1 METAIR
7 KEHFLHP
14 DFTENFKSLMCEY
27 LNSLIDEELLKEDA
41 DFDFIDECANAINA
55 IREDFEGT
63 VLPLISERMFM
74 KNAGFAKKNS
84 FIRVVVS
91 ACAVVVAVIALN
103 TTVEKTTDI
112 NIIKS
117 ASNWVQ
123 SLFIHEMTTKKPEE
137 TNTEKKAKETT
148 TEKAEETTTKKAE
161 AETSSQQAVPLA
173 EKIELEFSDS
183 FKQEYT
189 VGESLNLN
197 GLTVTI
203 SYSDENLKKLPRSQ
217 YEISVS
223 PNFGTKAG
231 YETVTVRY
239 GSLEESFTV
248 RVINSENTSLLSS
261 VYAIFPDTFT
271 FTSSNLAKIDLKDM
285 QVFAVYSD
293 GTEKELSDNEY
304 EVTFENLSD
313 ETEEKVMVTV
323 TYKTTSCSFM
333 IFKE

>member
-7 KEHFLHP
+7 KEHFHHP

-63 VLPLISERMFM
+63 VLPLISERTFM

-84 FIRVVVS
+84 FVRVVVA

-112 NIIKS
+112 NMIKS

-123 SLFIHEMTTKKPEE
+123 SLFTHEMTTEKPEE
-137 TNTEKKAKETT
+137 TEAEKQTEETTTEETT
-148 TEKAEETTTKKAE
+148 TEKDET
-161 AETSSQQAVPLA
+161 ETISQQAVPQA
-173 EKIELEFSDS
+173 ERIELEFSDS
-183 FKQEYT
+183 FKQEYK

-197 GLTVTI
+197 GLTVAI

-248 RVINSENTSLLSS
+248 RVINAENTSLLSS

-271 FTSSNLAKIDLKDM
+271 FTSSDLTKIDLKDM

-313 ETEEKVMVTV
+313 KTEEKVMVTV
-323 TYKTTSCSFM
+323 IYKTTSCSFM

>member
-14 DFTENFKSLMCEY
+14 DFTENFKSLMCRY
-27 LNSLIDEELLKEDA
+27 LDSLIDEELNKEDA

-63 VLPLISERMFM
+63 VLPLISERKFM
-74 KNAGFAKKNS
+74 ENTGLAKKNS
-84 FIRVVVS
+84 FVRIVAA
-91 ACAVVVAVIALN
+91 ACAVVAAVIALN

-117 ASNWVQ
+117 ASSWVQ
-123 SLFIHEMTTKKPEE
+123 GLFTHEMTTNKPE
-137 TNTEKKAKETT
+137 ETT
-148 TEKAEETTTKKAE
+148 TEKQTDEDTTEKAE
-161 AETSSQQAVPLA
+161 TVSQQAVPQA
-173 EKIELEFSDS
+173 EKIALEFSDT
-183 FKQEYT
+183 FKQEYR
-189 VGESLNLN
+189 VGESLNLS

-203 SYSDENLKKLPRSQ
+203 SYSDENVKKLPRGQ

-223 PNFGTKAG
+223 PDFGKKAG
-231 YETVTVRY
+231 YETVVVKY
-239 GSLEESFTV
+239 GSLEEAFTV
-248 RVINSENTSLLSS
+248 RVINAENTSLLSS
-261 VYAIFPDTFT
+261 VYALFPDTFT
-271 FTSSNLAKIDLKDM
+271 FTSSDLKSIDLKDM

-293 GTEKELSDNEY
+293 GTEKELSDSEY
-304 EVTFENLSD
+304 EITFENLSD
-313 ETEEKVMVTV
+313 ETEKKVMVTV

>member
-63 VLPLISERMFM
+63 VLPLISEHMFM
-74 KNAGFAKKNS
+74 KNAGFTKKNS
-84 FIRVVVS
+84 FVKIVAA

-112 NIIKS
+112 NLIKS

-123 SLFIHEMTTKKPEE
+123 SLFTHEMTTEKPE
-137 TNTEKKAKETT
+137 ETT
-148 TEKAEETTTKKAE
+148 TEKRTEETTEKAE
-161 AETSSQQAVPLA
+161 TETASQQAVPLA

-183 FKQEYT
+183 FKQEYK

-223 PNFGTKAG
+223 PDFGTKAG
-231 YETVTVRY
+231 YETVTVKY

-248 RVINSENTSLLSS
+248 RVINAENTSLLSS

-271 FTSSNLAKIDLKDM
+271 FTSSDLTKIDLKDM

-313 ETEEKVMVTV
+313 KTEEKVMVTV
-323 TYKTTSCSFM
+323 IYKTTSCSFM

>member
-55 IREDFEGT
+55 IREDFEGV
-63 VLPLISERMFM
+63 VLPLISERKFM
-74 KNAGFAKKNS
+74 KNAGFTKKNS
-84 FIRVVVS
+84 FVKIIAA
-91 ACAVVVAVIALN
+91 ACAAVAVVMALN

-112 NIIKS
+112 NLIKS
-117 ASNWVQ
+117 ASDWVQ
-123 SLFIHEMTTKKPEE
+123 SLFTHEMTTKKPEE
-137 TNTEKKAKETT
+137 TEAEKQTEETT
-148 TEKAEETTTKKAE
+148 TEKAET
-161 AETSSQQAVPLA
+161 ETSSQQAVPLA

-183 FKQEYT
+183 FKQEYK

-223 PNFGTKAG
+223 PDFGTKAG
-231 YETVTVRY
+231 YETVTIRY
-239 GSLEESFTV
+239 GGLEESFTV
-248 RVINSENTSLLSS
+248 RVINAENTSLLSS

-271 FTSSNLAKIDLKDM
+271 FTSSDLAKIDLKYM
-285 QVFAVYSD
+285 QVFAVYSN
-293 GTEKELSDNEY
+293 GTERELSGDEY

-323 TYKTTSCSFM
+323 IYKTTSCSFM
-333 IFKE
+333 VFKE

>member
-41 DFDFIDECANAINA
+41 DFDFIDECANTINA

-84 FIRVVVS
+84 FVKIVAA
-91 ACAVVVAVIALN
+91 ACAVVVAVIAFN
-103 TTVEKTTDI
+103 TTVEKTTDV
-112 NIIKS
+112 NLVRL
-117 ASNWVQ
+117 ASDWVQ
-123 SLFIHEMTTKKPEE
+123 SLFAEE
-137 TNTEKKAKETT
+137 VT
-148 TEKAEETTTKKAE
+148 TEKLTEKQTEETTNEKAE
-161 AETSSQQAVPLA
+161 TETSSQQEVPLA

-183 FKQEYT
+183 FRQEYK

-223 PNFGTKAG
+223 PDFGTKAG
-231 YETVTVRY
+231 YETVTIRY
-239 GSLEESFTV
+239 GGLEESFTV
-248 RVINSENTSLLSS
+248 RVINAENTSLLSS

-293 GTEKELSDNEY
+293 STEKELSDNEY

-333 IFKE
+333 VFKE

>member
-7 KEHFLHP
+7 KEQFHHP

-55 IREDFEGT
+55 IREDFEGI
-63 VLPLISERMFM
+63 VLPLLSEHKLMG
-74 KNAGFAKKNS
+74 NAGFAKKNS
-84 FIRVVVS
+84 FIRIVAA
-91 ACAVVVAVIALN
+91 ACAVVVAVVVLN

-112 NIIKS
+112 NLIKS

-123 SLFIHEMTTKKPEE
+123 SLFTHEMTTKKPEE
-137 TNTEKKAKETT
+137 TTTEKQTEETT
-148 TEKAEETTTKKAE
+148 TEKDET
-161 AETSSQQAVPLA
+161 ETVSQQAVPRA
-173 EKIELEFSDS
+173 ERIELEFSDS
-183 FKQEYT
+183 FKQEYK
-189 VGESLNLN
+189 VGESLSLD
-197 GLTVTI
+197 GLTVLI
-203 SYSDENLKKLPRSQ
+203 YYSDGTVKMVPHNQ
-217 YEISVS
+217 YKVS
-223 PNFGTKAG
+223 ASPDFGIKAG
-231 YETVTVRY
+231 YETVTVKF

-248 RVINSENTSLLSS
+248 RVINTENTSLLSS

-271 FTSSNLAKIDLKDM
+271 FTSSDLTNIDLKDM

-293 GTEKELSDNEY
+293 GMEKELPDSEY
-304 EVTFENLSD
+304 ELIFEDFSD

-323 TYKTTSCSFM
+323 KYKTTSCSFV

>member
-7 KEHFLHP
+7 KEHFHHP

-63 VLPLISERMFM
+63 VLPLISERTFM
-74 KNAGFAKKNS
+74 KNAGFAKKKS
-84 FIRVVVS
+84 FAKIIAA
-91 ACAVVVAVIALN
+91 ACAAVVAVAVLN

-112 NIIKS
+112 NLIKS

-123 SLFIHEMTTKKPEE
+123 SLFVHEMTTEKPEE
-137 TNTEKKAKETT
+137 TTAEKQTEEIT
-148 TEKAEETTTKKAE
+148 TEKIETETT
-161 AETSSQQAVPLA
+161 SQQAAPQA
-173 EKIELEFSDS
+173 ERIELEFSDS
-183 FKQEYT
+183 FKQEYK

-203 SYSDENLKKLPRSQ
+203 SYSDENLKKLPRSE

-223 PNFGTKAG
+223 PDFGKKAG

-248 RVINSENTSLLSS
+248 RVINAENTSLLSS

-271 FTSSNLAKIDLKDM
+271 FTSSDLTNIDLKDM

-293 GTEKELSDNEY
+293 GAEKELTDSEY
-304 EVTFENLSD
+304 ELIFENLSD

-323 TYKTTSCSFM
+323 NYKTTSCSFM

>member
-55 IREDFEGT
+55 IREDFGGT

-74 KNAGFAKKNS
+74 KNADFAKKNS
-84 FIRVVVS
+84 FVRVVAA

-112 NIIKS
+112 NLIKS

-123 SLFIHEMTTKKPEE
+123 SLFTHEMTTEKPE
-137 TNTEKKAKETT
+137 ETT
-148 TEKAEETTTKKAE
+148 TEKQSEVTTEKAE
-161 AETSSQQAVPLA
+161 TETSSQQEVPLA

-183 FKQEYT
+183 FKQEYK

-203 SYSDENLKKLPRSQ
+203 SYSDDNLKKLPRSQ

-223 PNFGTKAG
+223 PDFGTKAG
-231 YETVTVRY
+231 YETVTIRY
-239 GSLEESFTV
+239 GGLEESFTV
-248 RVINSENTSLLSS
+248 RVINAENTSLLSS

-293 GTEKELSDNEY
+293 GKEKELSDNEY
-304 EVTFENLSD
+304 EITFENLSD

>member
-14 DFTENFKSLMCEY
+14 DFTENLKSLMCRY
-27 LNSLIDEELLKEDA
+27 LDSLIDEELNKEDA

-55 IREDFEGT
+55 IREDFEST
-63 VLPLISERMFM
+63 VLSLISERKFM
-74 KNAGFAKKNS
+74 ENTGLAKKNS
-84 FIRVVVS
+84 FVRIVVA
-91 ACAVVVAVIALN
+91 ACAVVAAVIALN

-112 NIIKS
+112 NMIKA
-117 ASNWVQ
+117 ASSWVQ
-123 SLFIHEMTTKKPEE
+123 GLFAHEMTTNKPE
-137 TNTEKKAKETT
+137 ETT
-148 TEKAEETTTKKAE
+148 TEKQTDEDTTEKAE
-161 AETSSQQAVPLA
+161 TETVSQQTAPQA
-173 EKIELEFSDS
+173 EKIELEFSDT
-183 FKQEYT
+183 FKQEYK
-189 VGESLNLN
+189 VGESLNLS

-203 SYSDENLKKLPRSQ
+203 SYSDENVKKLPRGQ

-223 PNFGTKAG
+223 PDFGTKAG
-231 YETVTVRY
+231 YETVVVKY
-239 GSLEESFTV
+239 GSLEETFTV
-248 RVINSENTSLLSS
+248 RFINAENTSLLSS
-261 VYAIFPDTFT
+261 VYALFPETFT
-271 FTSSNLAKIDLKDM
+271 FTSSDLKSIDLKDM

-293 GTEKELSDNEY
+293 ATEKELSDNEY

>member
-7 KEHFLHP
+7 KEHFLHL

-41 DFDFIDECANAINA
+41 DFDLIDECANVINA

-63 VLPLISERMFM
+63 VLPLISERKFM
-74 KNAGFAKKNS
+74 ENAGFVKKNS
-84 FIRVVVS
+84 FIRIVAT

-103 TTVEKTTDI
+103 TTVEKTTDV

-123 SLFIHEMTTKKPEE
+123 GLFTHEMTTKKSE
-137 TNTEKKAKETT
+137 ETT
-148 TEKAEETTTKKAE
+148 TEKVET
-161 AETSSQQAVPLA
+161 ETILHQQILQA

-183 FKQEYT
+183 FKQEYK

-197 GLTVTI
+197 GLTVVI
-203 SYSDENLKKLPRSQ
+203 SYSNDNLKKIPRSQ

-223 PNFGTKAG
+223 PDFGTKAG
-231 YETVTVRY
+231 YETITVKY
-239 GSLEESFTV
+239 GSLEETFTV
-248 RVINSENTSLLSS
+248 RVINTENTSLLSS

-271 FTSSNLAKIDLKDM
+271 FTTSDLTKIDLKDM

-293 GTEKELSDNEY
+293 GTEKELSDSEY

-313 ETEEKVMVTV
+313 KTEEKVMVTV

>member
-74 KNAGFAKKNS
+74 ENAGFAKKNS
-84 FIRVVVS
+84 FIRVVVA
-91 ACAVVVAVIALN
+91 ACAVVVSVIALN

-112 NIIKS
+112 NLIKS

-123 SLFIHEMTTKKPEE
+123 SLFTHEMTTEKPE
-137 TNTEKKAKETT
+137 ETT
-148 TEKAEETTTKKAE
+148 TEKQSEVTTQKAE
-161 AETSSQQAVPLA
+161 TETSSQQAVPSA

-183 FKQEYT
+183 FKQEYK

-223 PNFGTKAG
+223 PDFGTKAG
-231 YETVTVRY
+231 YETVTVKY

-248 RVINSENTSLLSS
+248 RVINAENTSLLSS

-271 FTSSNLAKIDLKDM
+271 FTSSDLTKIDLKDM

-293 GTEKELSDNEY
+293 GTEKKLSDNEY

>member
-41 DFDFIDECANAINA
+41 NFDFIDECANAINA

-63 VLPLISERMFM
+63 VLPLISERTFM

-84 FIRVVVS
+84 FIRVVVA

-112 NIIKS
+112 NLIKS
-117 ASNWVQ
+117 ASDWVQ
-123 SLFIHEMTTKKPEE
+123 SLFTHEMTTEKPE
-137 TNTEKKAKETT
+137 ETT
-148 TEKAEETTTKKAE
+148 TEKQSEVTTQKAE
-161 AETSSQQAVPLA
+161 TETSSQQAVPLA

-223 PNFGTKAG
+223 PDFGTKAG

-248 RVINSENTSLLSS
+248 RVINAENTSLLSS

-271 FTSSNLAKIDLKDM
+271 FTSSDLTKIDLKDM

-293 GTEKELSDNEY
+293 GKEKELSDNEY

-313 ETEEKVMVTV
+313 ETEEKVMVAV

>member
-63 VLPLISERMFM
+63 VLPLISERAFM

-84 FIRVVVS
+84 FIRVVVA

-112 NIIKS
+112 NLIKS

-123 SLFIHEMTTKKPEE
+123 SLFTHEMTTEKPEE
-137 TNTEKKAKETT
+137 TEAEKQSEVTT
-148 TEKAEETTTKKAE
+148 QKAET
-161 AETSSQQAVPLA
+161 ETSSQQAVPLA

-183 FKQEYT
+183 FKQEYK

-223 PNFGTKAG
+223 PDFGTKAG
-231 YETVTVRY
+231 YETVTVKY

-248 RVINSENTSLLSS
+248 RVINAENTSLLSS

-271 FTSSNLAKIDLKDM
+271 FTSSDLAKIDLKDM

-293 GTEKELSDNEY
+293 GKEKELSDNEY

>member
-14 DFTENFKSLMCEY
+14 DFTENFKSLMCEH
-27 LNSLIDEELLKEDA
+27 LNSLIDEELQKEYA

-63 VLPLISERMFM
+63 VLPLISERKFM
-74 KNAGFAKKNS
+74 ENAGYAKKNS
-84 FIRVVVS
+84 FVKVIAA
-91 ACAVVVAVIALN
+91 ACAVVMVVMALN

-112 NIIKS
+112 NLIKS

-123 SLFIHEMTTKKPEE
+123 SLFTHDMTT
-137 TNTEKKAKETT
+137 EKIEETT
-148 TEKAEETTTKKAE
+148 TEKQTDETTEKAE
-161 AETSSQQAVPLA
+161 TETVSQQA
-173 EKIELEFSDS
+173 ESIEFEFSDT
-183 FKQEYT
+183 FKREYK
-189 VGESLNLN
+189 VGESLELN
-197 GLTVTI
+197 GLTVLI
-203 SYSDENLKKLPRSQ
+203 SYSDETVKMVPHNQ
-217 YEISVS
+217 YKISVS
-223 PNFGTKAG
+223 PDFGTKAG
-231 YETVTVRY
+231 YETVTVKF

-248 RVINSENTSLLSS
+248 RVINTENTSLLSS

-271 FTSSNLAKIDLKDM
+271 FTSSDLTNIDLKDM

-293 GTEKELSDNEY
+293 GMEKELPDSEY
-304 EVTFENLSD
+304 ELILENISD

-323 TYKTTSCSFM
+323 KYKTTSCSFV

>member
-84 FIRVVVS
+84 FVKIVAA

-112 NIIKS
+112 NLIKS

-123 SLFIHEMTTKKPEE
+123 SLFTHEMTTEKPE
-137 TNTEKKAKETT
+137 ETT
-148 TEKAEETTTKKAE
+148 TEKQSEVTTQKAE
-161 AETSSQQAVPLA
+161 TETDSQQAVPLA

-183 FKQEYT
+183 FKQEYK

-223 PNFGTKAG
+223 PDFGAKAG
-231 YETVTVRY
+231 YETVTVKY

-248 RVINSENTSLLSS
+248 RVINAENTSLLSS

-271 FTSSNLAKIDLKDM
+271 FTSRDLAKIDLKDM

-293 GTEKELSDNEY
+293 GTERELSGDEY
-304 EVTFENLSD
+304 EITFENLSD

-333 IFKE
+333 VFKE

>member
-7 KEHFLHP
+7 KEHFLHL

-41 DFDFIDECANAINA
+41 DFDLIDECANVINA
-55 IREDFEGT
+55 IREDFEGI
-63 VLPLISERMFM
+63 VLPLISERKFM
-74 KNAGFAKKNS
+74 ENAGFVKKNS
-84 FIRVVVS
+84 FIRIVAT
-91 ACAVVVAVIALN
+91 ACAVVAAVVVLN
-103 TTVEKTTDI
+103 TTVEKTTDV

-123 SLFIHEMTTKKPEE
+123 GLFTHEMTTKKSE
-137 TNTEKKAKETT
+137 ETT
-148 TEKAEETTTKKAE
+148 TEKVETETTLH
-161 AETSSQQAVPLA
+161 QPILQA

-183 FKQEYT
+183 FKQEYK

-197 GLTVTI
+197 GLTVVI
-203 SYSDENLKKLPRSQ
+203 SYSNDNLKKIPRSQ

-223 PNFGTKAG
+223 PDFGTKAS
-231 YETVTVRY
+231 YETVIVKY

-248 RVINSENTSLLSS
+248 RVINAENTSLLSS

-271 FTSSNLAKIDLKDM
+271 FTSSDLTNIDLKDM

-293 GTEKELSDNEY
+293 GTEKELSDSEY

-323 TYKTTSCSFM
+323 THKTTSCSFM